1 MLTLKELQARLG
13 MSEWPVRRLLDALAP
28 LLQGQLHRKPGQ
40 PLQVDSAALGLLER
54 AKVLLDQGTT
64 RGELVEVLQ
73 GELQGLERANANA
86 SADAGK
92 SEQDDSKLVAE
103 LRRVIERLETDND
116 WLKARFEERMA
127 ALPANSQGR
136 LTRLR
141 ALRVLLLGR

>member
-1 MLTLKELQARLG
+1 MLTLKELQIRLG

-54 AKVLLDQGTT
+54 AKVLMERGTA
-64 RGELVEVLQ
+64 RGDLVQVLQ
-73 GELQGLERANANA
+73 GELQGLERVNANA
-86 SADAGK
+86 SSDAGK
-92 SEQDDSKLVAE
+92 SEQTDDLVAE

-116 WLKARFEERMA
+116 WLKARLEERMV

-136 LTRLR
+136 LSRLQ
-141 ALRVLLLGR
+141 ALRVVLLGR